1 MLWLLEHLEHAY
13 RLLTSSDVL
22 LLRIRKC
29 PETQSLQ
36 SILLDQ
42 DLGLRRNEVRMTN
55 VYKLWQ
61 GTSMGGI
68 PSNLLDPFVSLPN
81 TESPSLASLL
91 SVKFLGCPIINTKIN
106 PREIGRMRSHLL
118 SGVDAVTRQNW
129 YSSQLA
135 VVYFFRAGILFSIKN
150 AKFWLILANFGYFVA
165 NVRAFWCTFYRPW

>member
-1 MLWLLEHLEHAY
+1 MIDDSDFIFAQSLREKKCFCWCHTNTLSTILRRFPLLEHLEHTY

-42 DLGLRRNEVRMTN
+42 DFGLRRNEVRMTN

-81 TESPSLASLL
+81 TESSSLASLL
-91 SVKFLGCPIINTKIN
+91 SVKFLGCPIINTKIS
-106 PREIGRMRSHLL
+106 PREIERMRSHLL
-118 SGVDAVTRQNW
+118 SGDNH
-129 YSSQLA
+129 S
-135 VVYFFRAGILFSIKN
+135 AGLM
-150 AKFWLILANFGYFVA
+150 
-165 NVRAFWCTFYRPW
+165 P